1 MRSQV
6 STKGESGEAS
16 QRRQHIDGLLEEGH
30 RHEEGP
36 PTRGKRMQMAT
47 KID

>member
-6 STKGESGEAS
+6 STEGESGEAS
-16 QRRQHIDGLLEEGH
+16 QRRQHIDWLLEEER

-36 PTRGKRMQMAT
+36 PTRVQKAS